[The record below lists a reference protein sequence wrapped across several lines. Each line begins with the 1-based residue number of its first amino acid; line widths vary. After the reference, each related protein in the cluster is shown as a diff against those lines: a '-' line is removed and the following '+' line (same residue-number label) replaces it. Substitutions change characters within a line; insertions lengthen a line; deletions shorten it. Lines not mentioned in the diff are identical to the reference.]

1 MTARLLTANSAVE
14 QIKKD
19 LKVRCQK
26 LIAIGTQPTMSVV
39 LVGENPASLSYIKNK
54 KKICEEIG
62 GRFNLLQLP
71 ITISAEDFLHE
82 INKLNQDPNI
92 NGIIVQL
99 PVSELLR
106 SLNISELILPDKD
119 IDGFHPDN
127 TKKLYQGTTD
137 FNLLLPCT
145 PKGIITLLRH
155 YGIEVNG
162 KHVVVVGRSLIVGKP
177 VSMLLTNL
185 DATVTLAHSKTK
197 ELKSLTRKADIVI
210 AAIGKANFLNADYFD
225 QNSKTIVIDVGI
237 NSLDG
242 KLCGDV
248 DFNSVKNIVSA
259 ISPVPGGVG
268 PMTVVSLVENLITA
282 TEKQMKGSL

>member
-1 MTARLLTANSAVE
+1 MTARLLTASSAVE

-26 LIAIGTQPTMSVV
+26 LIASGIRPTMSVV

-62 GRFNLLQLP
+62 GRFHLRQLP
-71 ITISAEDFLHE
+71 INISAETFLHE
-82 INKLNQDPNI
+82 INQLNQDPNI
-92 NGIIVQL
+92 HGIIVQL

-106 SLNISELILPDKD
+106 SLNISELILPGKD
-119 IDGFHPDN
+119 IDGFHPEN

-155 YGIEVNG
+155 YEIDVKG

-185 DATVTLAHSKTK
+185 DATVTLAHSKTND
-197 ELKSLTRKADIVI
+197 LKSLTRKADIVI
-210 AAIGKANFLNADYFD
+210 AAIGKANLLNADYFD
-225 QNSKTIVIDVGI
+225 INSKTTIIDVGI

-248 DFNSVKNIVSA
+248 DINSVKDIVSA

-282 TEKQMKGSL
+282 TEKQMKGNI